1 MPWFKVDDGF
11 ANSRPVLRIPRRHRA
26 AAIGLW
32 TLAGTWCAK
41 ELTDG
46 FVPDYLLE
54 ELGGT
59 TRLAA
64 LLVTAEL
71 WEVVEGGWRFIGWE
85 KYQPT
90 RAQVLAERDKE
101 ADRKRRWRESRKTK
115 GPGSAAHEPES
126 GESPGVAGE
135 ECPGG
140 TPASVPP
147 PSHPE
152 SALPVPTRPGPS
164 RPDPVPEGTSHRDL
178 PATGAAARGHR
189 LPEGW
194 QPGED
199 VIRAMR
205 VECPHVDLRAEHAKF
220 VDHWK
225 SQPGAKGRKADWDAT
240 WRNWIRRATETPAR
254 APRPGSGPAP
264 AGLSRTDEKVQNY
277 LDIPTR
283 IGTRL
288 STAAPPAPHPM
299 KELA

>member
-11 ANSRPVLRIPRRHRA
+11 ANSRPVLRIPRRYRGT
-26 AAIGLW
+26 AIGLW

-59 TRLAA
+59 ARVAA
-64 LLVTAEL
+64 LLVDAEL
-71 WEVVEGGWRFIGWE
+71 WEPADGGWRFCGWE

-101 ADRKRRWRESRKTK
+101 ADRKRRWRESRKNK
-115 GPGSAAHEPES
+115 GADSTASEPVS
-126 GESPGVAGE
+126 GESPAVASE

-140 TPASVPP
+140 TSASVPP
-147 PSHPE
+147 PSPVE
-152 SALPVPTRPGPS
+152 SALPDPT
-164 RPDPVPEGTSHRDL
+164 RPDPVPKGTTPRE
-178 PATGAAARGHR
+178 PRTTGAAARGHR

-199 VIRAMR
+199 VIAAMR
-205 VECPHVDLRAEHAKF
+205 AECPHVDLRAEHTKF
-220 VDHWK
+220 VDYWR
-225 SQPGAKGRKADWDAT
+225 SQPGAKARKADWDAT
-240 WRNWIRRATETPAR
+240 WRNWIRRAAEIGSRATLPVPAR
-254 APRPGSGPAP
+254 P
-264 AGLSRTDEKVQNY
+264 SRADEKVRNY
-277 LDIPTR
+277 LDIGAR
-283 IGTRL
+283 RRA
-288 STAAPPAPHPM
+288 TAVPHPM